1 VPEKLKLYLDQM
13 IQAKVARALQFERY
27 DVLRASDIGQNRFED
42 HKILETSISLNR
54 ILVTL
59 DDHFGDWTILPLHKH
74 PGVIRVKANPT
85 TSDNIIRILIPF
97 IRLHSR
103 KQFNNNLVIVSLKNS
118 KWIRTA

>member
-1 VPEKLKLYLDQM
+1 M